1 MTMKK
6 ILSLLVICLFYCSAF
21 SQIYTIIPSSSSI
34 AQTSVAD
41 KYNWSS
47 FSNPAMLG
55 YLEQSELGFQFE
67 NRYLLN
73 ELSTKSLEV
82 GFFSKLMCTG
92 ISFSHFGYS
101 QYHEMLTGIGFA
113 RNFSNKFAMGVQANY
128 FTTYFSASN
137 SYRGTFFPQVGLS
150 VQLSPSFN
158 IGFNASNPFQSTL
171 KTEYVTKRL
180 PSVFS
185 LGTGYSFSPEF
196 IWRTQIDKEVSSDYR
211 FATGFDYQML
221 GTVKVK
227 VGAYGSD
234 YLIPCL
240 GMGLKVGSFLIDFN
254 CELHPLLGL
263 NTFAAIHYHFHK

>member
-1 MTMKK
+1 MKK
-6 ILSLLVICLFYCSAF
+6 IVLLLVVYLFFSEISA
-21 SQIYTIIPSSSSI
+21 QISTITPSSSSI

-41 KYNWSS
+41 KNNWSG
-47 FSNPAMLG
+47 FTNPAMLG
-55 YLEQSELGFQFE
+55 YLEQTEFGFQFD
-67 NRYLLN
+67 NKYLLN

-82 GFFSKLMCTG
+82 GFPSRLICTG

-101 QYHEMLTGIGFA
+101 QYHDMLAGIGFA

-158 IGFNASNPFQSTL
+158 IGFNASNPFQSTI

-185 LGTGYSFSPEF
+185 FGTGYSFSLEF
-196 IWRTQIDKEVSSDYR
+196 IWRTQIDKEVSSNYR

-221 GTVKVK
+221 EKVTVK

-240 GMGLKVGSFLIDFN
+240 GMGLKLGSFLIDLN
-254 CELHPLLGL
+254 CELHPILGL
-263 NTFAAIHYHFHK
+263 NTFCSNSLLFS

>member
-1 MTMKK
+1 MKK
-6 ILSLLVICLFYCSAF
+6 IVSLFFIYLFISKSFA
-21 SQIYTIIPSSSSI
+21 QISTITPSTSSI
-34 AQTSVAD
+34 AQTSVVD
-41 KYNWSS
+41 KNNWSA
-47 FSNPAMLG
+47 FANPAMLG
-55 YLEQSELGFQFE
+55 YLEQTEFGFQFE

-73 ELSTKSLEV
+73 ELSTKSAQI
-82 GFFSKLMCTG
+82 GFFSKLICTG

-101 QYHEMLTGIGFA
+101 QYHEMMGGIGFA
-113 RNFSNKFAMGVQANY
+113 RNFSNKFAIGVQANY

-158 IGFNASNPFQSTL
+158 IGFNTLNPFQSTL
-171 KTEYVTKRL
+171 KTEYVSKRL

-185 LGTGYSFSPEF
+185 LGTGYLFSPEF
-196 IWRTQIDKEVSSDYR
+196 IWRTQIDKEVSSNYR

-221 GTVKVK
+221 DKIKVK

-240 GMGLKVGSFLIDFN
+240 GMGLKVGLFLIDFN

-263 NTFAAIHYHFHK
+263 NTFAAINYRFRK

>member
-1 MTMKK
+1 MNK
-6 ILSLLVICLFYCSAF
+6 IISLLVVYLFVSKVSA
-21 SQIYTIIPSSSSI
+21 QISTITPSTSSI

-41 KYNWSS
+41 KNSWSA
-47 FSNPAMLG
+47 FANPAMLG
-55 YLEQSELGFQFE
+55 YLEQTEFGFQFD
-67 NRYLLN
+67 NKYLLN
-73 ELSTKSLEV
+73 ELSTKSLEI
-82 GFFSKLMCTG
+82 GFPSRLLCTG

-101 QYHEMLTGIGFA
+101 QYHEMLAGVGFA
-113 RNFSNKFAMGVQANY
+113 RNFSNKFAIGVQANY

-137 SYRGTFFPQVGLS
+137 SYRGSFFPQVGLA
-150 VQLSPSFN
+150 VQLSPTFD

-171 KTEYVTKRL
+171 KTGYVTKRL

-196 IWRTQIDKEVSSDYR
+196 IWRTQIDKEVSSNYR
-211 FATGFDYQML
+211 FATGFDYHML
-221 GTVKVK
+221 EKIKVK

-240 GMGLKVGSFLIDFN
+240 GIGLKVGSFMIDLN

-263 NTFAAIHYHFHK
+263 NTFAAIHYRFRK

>member
-1 MTMKK
+1 MNK
-6 ILSLLVICLFYCSAF
+6 IVSLLVVYLFVSAVS
-21 SQIYTIIPSSSSI
+21 SQISTITPSASSI

-41 KYNWSS
+41 KNNWST
-47 FSNPAMLG
+47 FANPAMLG
-55 YLEQSELGFQFE
+55 YLEHPEFGFQFE

-73 ELSTKSLEV
+73 ELSSKSAQI
-82 GFFSKLMCTG
+82 GFSSKLICTG

-101 QYHEMLTGIGFA
+101 QYHEMLAGVGFA

-137 SYRGTFFPQVGLS
+137 SYRGTFYPQVGLL
-150 VQLSPSFN
+150 VQLSPTFN

-196 IWRTQIDKEVSSDYR
+196 IWRTQIDKEVSSNYR

-221 GTVKVK
+221 EKIKVK
-227 VGAYGSD
+227 VGTYGSD

-240 GMGLKVGSFLIDFN
+240 GMGLKTGSFLIDLN

-263 NTFAAIHYHFHK
+263 NTFAAIHYRFRK

>member
-1 MTMKK
+1 MKK
-6 ILSLLVICLFYCSAF
+6 VVSLLVIYLFISKTSA
-21 SQIYTIIPSSSSI
+21 QISTITPSASSI

-41 KYNWSS
+41 KNNWSG
-47 FSNPAMLG
+47 FTNPAMLG
-55 YLEQSELGFQFE
+55 YLEKVEFGIQFE
-67 NRYLLN
+67 NRCLLN
-73 ELSTKSLEV
+73 ELSTKSIKV
-82 GFFSKLMCTG
+82 GLSSKLMCTG

-101 QYHEMLTGIGFA
+101 QYHEMLAGISFA
-113 RNFSNKFAMGVQANY
+113 RNFSNRFAMGVQANY

-185 LGTGYSFSPEF
+185 LGTGYSFSPEL
-196 IWRTQIDKEVSSDYR
+196 IWRTQIDKEVSSNYR

-221 GTVKVK
+221 ERVKVK
-227 VGAYGSD
+227 VGAYSSD

-240 GMGLKVGSFLIDFN
+240 GVGLKVGSFLIDLN

-263 NTFAAIHYHFHK
+263 NPLAAIHYCFRK

>member
-1 MTMKK
+1 MKK
-6 ILSLLVICLFYCSAF
+6 IVSLLVVYLFF
-21 SQIYTIIPSSSSI
+21 SKTLAQISTITPSTSSI

-41 KYNWSS
+41 KNRWSA
-47 FSNPAMLG
+47 FANPAMLG

-82 GFFSKLMCTG
+82 GFPSRLMCTG

-101 QYHEMLTGIGFA
+101 QYHEMLAGVGFA

-150 VQLSPSFN
+150 VQFSPSFH
-158 IGFNASNPFQSTL
+158 IGFNASNPFQSII

-196 IWRTQIDKEVSSDYR
+196 IWRTQIDKEVSSNYR

-221 GTVKVK
+221 EKIKVK

-240 GMGLKVGSFLIDFN
+240 GMGLKLGSLFIDLN

-263 NTFAAIHYHFHK
+263 NTFAAIHYRFRK